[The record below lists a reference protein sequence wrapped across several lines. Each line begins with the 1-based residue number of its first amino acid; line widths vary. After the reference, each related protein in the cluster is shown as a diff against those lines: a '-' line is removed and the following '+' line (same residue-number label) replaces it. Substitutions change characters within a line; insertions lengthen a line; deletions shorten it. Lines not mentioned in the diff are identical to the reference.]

1 VGLVS
6 GPRAWP
12 RRFLPVG
19 LLVLLAL
26 LPLGFEQYKLYV
38 ASLTLVYLVMAIGLN
53 LTLGYAGQISLAHG
67 AFMAFG
73 SYGVAIL
80 GQRGWPFEVGLALG
94 ASVAFASGVLVG
106 FPALKVKHHFLA
118 MLTLGFNIMVFL
130 LLRNWESLTGGSFGI
145 SGIARPSWGPLRFS
159 SDRAYYVYM
168 LGWATLVV
176 ASAYWILTS
185 RWGRAFRAIRE
196 NEMRAEALGV
206 SLRNYKLM
214 AFAIGAAYAGV
225 GGALFAPLLGYI
237 DPGAYTLDRSIQFLM
252 MVVMGG
258 LGRFEGPFIGAILVT
273 VLPEVLR
280 ASEGLYLV
288 FYALA
293 VILMM
298 LFMPK
303 GLVGIWDWAVARRDP
318 GARPP
323 VAAPPDSLRAG

>member
-1 VGLVS
+1 MV
-6 GPRAWP
+6 
-12 RRFLPVG
+12 
-19 LLVLLAL
+19 
-26 LPLGFEQYKLYV
+26 
-38 ASLTLVYLVMAIGLN
+38 
-53 LTLGYAGQISLAHG
+53 
-67 AFMAFG
+67 
-73 SYGVAIL
+73 
-80 GQRGWPFEVGLALG
+80 
-94 ASVAFASGVLVG
+94 
-106 FPALKVKHHFLA
+106 
-118 MLTLGFNIMVFL
+118 TLGFNIMVFL
-130 LLRNWESLTGGSFGI
+130 VLRNWESLTGGSFGI
-145 SGIARPSWGPLRFS
+145 SGIARPAWGALSFR

-168 LGWATLVV
+168 LGWAAVV
-176 ASAYWILTS
+176 VWLGATGSSDS

-214 AFAIGAAYAGV
+214 AFAIGAAYAGI

-237 DPGAYTLDRSIQFLM
+237 DPGAFTLDRSIQFLM

-288 FYALA
+288 IYALA

-303 GLVGIWDWAVARRDP
+303 GLVGVWDWALDAAGREPGRARGRWP
-318 GARPP
+318 RLRTPPAR
-323 VAAPPDSLRAG
+323 G